1 MRNVTLKQLRAF
13 AAVIHAGTVTGAAKI
28 LNVTAPA
35 VTMQV
40 QLLEDQ
46 MELPLLDRAG
56 DRFQPSDAGREVLA
70 AVARIE
76 RALADCGAALDA
88 MKGLNAGRV
97 SVGIVSTAKYFA
109 PGALGAFARSHP
121 GIEVALVVGNREDI
135 IAALRGDA
143 IDVAIMGRPPLDIE
157 VEQSPIG
164 DHPHIIVAPA
174 GHPLAGR
181 RVSPA
186 DLAGYTFLVRE
197 PGSGTRTLMER
208 FFQEA
213 GVAARI
219 GMEIGS
225 NETIKQ
231 AVMAGLGLSFI
242 SAHTVAAEIGD
253 GRLVALDVEGLPVV
267 RQWFVV
273 KRSAKRLTPPA
284 AALSD
289 FLAQRGAEFLPRPL
303 AAAGAKVGKK
313 KVSSPLPGGER
324 SDRPSDP
331 GEGVGRSPRKKKL
344 PA

>member
-13 AAVIHAGTVTGAAKI
+13 AAVIRAGTVTGAAKL

-46 MELPLLDRAG
+46 MDLPLLDRAG

-88 MKGLNAGRV
+88 MKGLDAGRV
-97 SVGIVSTAKYFA
+97 SIGIVSTAKYFA

-157 VEQSPIG
+157 VEQTPIG
-164 DHPHIIVAPA
+164 DHPHIIVAPT
-174 GHPLAGR
+174 GHPLIGR
-181 RVSPA
+181 RLTPA
-186 DLAGYTFLVRE
+186 DLEGYSFLMRE

-213 GVAARI
+213 GMAPRI

-231 AVMAGLGLSFI
+231 AVMAGLGLTFI
-242 SAHTVAAEIGD
+242 SAHTLAAEIAD
-253 GRLVALDVEGLPVV
+253 GRLVMLDVEGLPVV

-289 FLAQRGAEFLPRPL
+289 FLAQRGAEFLPRPMETPV
-303 AAAGAKVGKK
+303 AK
-313 KVSSPLPGGER
+313 PA
-324 SDRPSDP
+324 
-331 GEGVGRSPRKKKL
+331 RKK
-344 PA
+344 ARSA